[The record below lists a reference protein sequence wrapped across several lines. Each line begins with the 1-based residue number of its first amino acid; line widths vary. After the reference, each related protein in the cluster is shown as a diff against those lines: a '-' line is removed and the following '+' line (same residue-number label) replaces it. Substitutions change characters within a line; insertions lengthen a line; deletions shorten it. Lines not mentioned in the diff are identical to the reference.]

1 MSNNEVPR
9 KSGYDP
15 ATQVCWDFR
24 NKGDQHWR
32 CKCPAHT
39 APNYELFFFGRRR
52 SGKRWFWQTHR
63 LWFEEGQQ
71 PKMKFGWADS
81 EELATAAAVLAV
93 LELKE
98 PGSLVKARF
107 SQDTASGRLKEVNE
121 EKRRQRPAPDT
132 SGAHPVEYL
141 YGIYHHAGGEY
152 VNDREWR
159 GILAFP
165 IVKKTKHRIFYKRRW
180 IWFWPQLDEERAHL
194 QSAPL
199 HYENKVRFVDR
210 AKLEATGE
218 IGTNHRW
225 HEDWHLYLNP
235 PYSWAS
241 RRADEDPDEEKPDIP
256 TLLRLKAEMAAAHPD
271 KGGTSA
277 AFIAARKA
285 YVEARRRA
293 RAVP

>member
-1 MSNNEVPR
+1 MHNAFGFNR
-9 KSGYDP
+9 RSGYDP

-24 NKGDQHWR
+24 NKGDRTWR

-39 APNYELFFFGRRR
+39 ANERELFYFGRCR
-52 SGKRWFWQTHR
+52 SGKRWFWQTHCLELGEAPLR
-63 LWFEEGQQ
+63 
-71 PKMKFGWADS
+71 KKFGWADS
-81 EELATAAAVLAV
+81 EELATAAAVAAV
-93 LELKE
+93 LELKKPE
-98 PGSLVKARF
+98 SPVLARF
-107 SQDTASGRLKEVNE
+107 SQDTASGRLKELNE
-121 EKRRQRPAPDT
+121 EKRRQRPGPDT

-141 YGIYHHAGGEY
+141 YGRYHHAGGEY
-152 VNDREWR
+152 IGDPELR

-165 IVKKTKHRIFYKRRW
+165 IVRKTKHRIFYKRRW
-180 IWFWPQLDEERAHL
+180 IWFWPQLGEERAWL

-210 AKLEATGE
+210 GKLEATGE

-225 HEDWHLYLNP
+225 HEDWHLYLKP

-241 RRADEDPDEEKPDIP
+241 SRANEEPDEEKPDVF

-285 YVEARRRA
+285 YVEARRKA